1 MTCHPPDGPH
11 LRADQVVLCSGRL
24 AIAGRRLAV
33 GSSSSGQLAVSSS
46 GRFAVSS
53 GGRFAVRSSGRCG
66 AELVAVVQRRRL
78 ELEAAPCV
86 HQTLVPDY

>member
-1 MTCHPPDGPH
+1 MTCKDGITCHPPDGPH

-33 GSSSSGQLAVSSS
+33 GSSSGQLAASSS

-53 GGRFAVRSSGRCG
+53 GGRCG
-66 AELVAVVQRRRL
+66 AELAAVQSKRR
-78 ELEAAPCV
+78 EAV
-86 HQTLVPDY
+86 GT

>member
-1 MTCHPPDGPH
+1 MTCNDGITCHPPDGPH

-33 GSSSSGQLAVSSS
+33 GSSSTGRFAVNSSS

-66 AELVAVVQRRRL
+66 AELVAVQRR
-78 ELEAAPCV
+78 EAV
-86 HQTLVPDY
+86 GT

>member
-1 MTCHPPDGPH
+1 MTCKDGITCHPPDGPH

-33 GSSSSGQLAVSSS
+33 GSSS

-53 GGRFAVRSSGRCG
+53 GGRCG
-66 AELVAVVQRRRL
+66 AELVVAGMEQS
-78 ELEAAPCV
+78 
-86 HQTLVPDY
+86 

>member
-1 MTCHPPDGPH
+1 MTCKDGNTCHPPDGPH

-33 GSSSSGQLAVSSS
+33 SSSS

-53 GGRFAVRSSGRCG
+53 GGRIAVSSSGRCG
-66 AELVAVVQRRRL
+66 AELAAVQSKRR
-78 ELEAAPCV
+78 EAV
-86 HQTLVPDY
+86 GT

>member
-1 MTCHPPDGPH
+1 MTCNDGITCHPPDGPH

-33 GSSSSGQLAVSSS
+33 GSS

-53 GGRFAVRSSGRCG
+53 GGRCG
-66 AELVAVVQRRRL
+66 AELVAVQSK
-78 ELEAAPCV
+78 EAV
-86 HQTLVPDY
+86 GT

>member
-1 MTCHPPDGPH
+1 MTCKDGITCQPPDGPH

-33 GSSSSGQLAVSSS
+33 GSSS

-53 GGRFAVRSSGRCG
+53 GGRLAFSSSGRCG
-66 AELVAVVQRRRL
+66 AELVVVVQSKRR
-78 ELEAAPCV
+78 EAV
-86 HQTLVPDY
+86 GT